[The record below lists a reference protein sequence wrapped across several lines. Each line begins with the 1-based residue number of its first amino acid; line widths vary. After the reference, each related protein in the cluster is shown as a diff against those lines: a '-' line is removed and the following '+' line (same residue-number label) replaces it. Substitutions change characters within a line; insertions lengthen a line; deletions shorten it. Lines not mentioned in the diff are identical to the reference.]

1 MPSRVVADA
10 SVFLALVLNE
20 TYTPHAQAVLSQW
33 SKESREICAPLLFQY
48 EVVATLR
55 RRVYVKDITTEEAR
69 KRVDLIFALDIEY
82 FHDHTLLV
90 RGFEIAT
97 ALDRPRAYDS
107 QYLALAERLDCEFWT
122 ADERLV
128 NSVQNTYPWV
138 HGLHQITS

>member
-1 MPSRVVADA
+1 M
-10 SVFLALVLNE
+10 
-20 TYTPHAQAVLSQW
+20 
-33 SKESREICAPLLFQY
+33 
-48 EVVATLR
+48 
-55 RRVYVKDITTEEAR
+55 KDITTEEAR

-138 HGLHQITS
+138 RGLHQITP